1 MPAITRIAAGCRVD
15 GPASALPR
23 LHRRGGDLPVRP
35 RERRLQGPRE
45 DLRHRR
51 ARRRSAA
58 DLAQVRAVA
67 GGAAARRPS
76 GDHARLPP
84 QQAPLEHGRGRRQ
97 RAGAARARHGRGL
110 LRPRRERASTA
121 RTRGSRLV
129 MTTTVLVTGATD
141 GLGRAV
147 ARDLTARGAAVLVHG
162 RDERRVAEVAEEIGA
177 ERTFLADFSSL
188 AAVRALADGL
198 PELDVLVN
206 NAGLISE
213 ERVVTG
219 DGHELT
225 FQVNYLAPFLLTTR
239 YLERHAPRRIVNVA
253 SIGQQRPDFG
263 DLMPERGYEPWRAY
277 RQSKLAQI
285 MFAFE
290 LAARRPDVE
299 STALHPATFM
309 GTKIVRSRGAPPM
322 NPIQTGADATV
333 RLAVDF
339 RIDVSGRFFDVQSE
353 ARPDAIAYDR
363 EARKRLWDVSERLV
377 ARAA

>member
-58 DLAQVRAVA
+58 DLPQVRAVA

-97 RAGAARARHGRGL
+97 RAGAARARHDRGL

-147 ARDLTARGAAVLVHG
+147 ARDLTARGADVLVHG
-162 RDERRVAEVAEEIGA
+162 RDKRRVAEVAEEIGA
-177 ERTFLADFSSL
+177 AGTFLADFSSL

-219 DGHELT
+219 DGLELT
-225 FQVNYLAPFLLTTR
+225 FQVNYLAQF
-239 YLERHAPRRIVNVA
+239 
-253 SIGQQRPDFG
+253 
-263 DLMPERGYEPWRAY
+263 
-277 RQSKLAQI
+277 

-290 LAARRPDVE
+290 LAARRPDVD

-339 RIDVSGRFFDVQSE
+339 RIDVGGRFFDVQSE